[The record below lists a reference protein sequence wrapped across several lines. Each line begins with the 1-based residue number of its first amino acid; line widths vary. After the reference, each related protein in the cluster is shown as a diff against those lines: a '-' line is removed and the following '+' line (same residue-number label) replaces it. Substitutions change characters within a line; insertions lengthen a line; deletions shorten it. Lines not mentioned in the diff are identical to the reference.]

1 MPRAAV
7 KWTLGETAVPGIDLA
22 YRAMKRTTV
31 AALFAALAL
40 PLSARA
46 ETPALTCD
54 TPLDLI
60 RLANPLSH
68 VAQKLTAGAP
78 ITIVAIG
85 SSSTAGAGASSPAKS
100 YPSQLAV
107 ELKKQF
113 PNNSIT
119 VLNRGANGE
128 EVADMLRRVDKAVV
142 AANPDLVLWQLGTNS
157 VIRDHMFN
165 DHGAAIRDGLKRI
178 RAIDA
183 DVVLIDPQFA
193 PKVIAKSEAEHM
205 VELIATT
212 AKMEN
217 VDLFHRFDVMKR
229 WREDDHLGFEMFV
242 SPDGLHMNDWSYACM
257 ARGLSLAIA
266 EAAERP
272 VMSAK
277 AIAHLVH

>member
-31 AALFAALAL
+31 AALLAVLAL

-46 ETPALTCD
+46 ETPALSCD

-60 RLANPLSH
+60 RLANPLSN

-85 SSSTAGAGASSPAKS
+85 SSSTAGAGASSPAKT

-113 PNNSIT
+113 PKNSIT
-119 VLNRGANGE
+119 VLNRGVGGE
-128 EVADMLRRVDKAVV
+128 EVGDMLKRFDNAVV
-142 AANPDLVLWQLGTNS
+142 AAKPDLVLWQLGTNS
-157 VIRDHMFN
+157 LIRDHMFN
-165 DHGAAIRDGLKRI
+165 DHGAAIRDGLNKI
-178 RAIDA
+178 RASGA

-193 PKVIAKSEAEHM
+193 PKVIVKAEAAHM

-212 AKMEN
+212 AKVEN
-217 VDLFHRFDVMKR
+217 VDLFRRFDVMKR
-229 WREDDHLGFEMFV
+229 WREDDHMAFESFV

-257 ARGLSLAIA
+257 AKGLGLAIA

-272 VMSAK
+272 VLSAVMSY
-277 AIAHLVH
+277 VVP

>member
-31 AALFAALAL
+31 AALLAVLAL

-46 ETPALTCD
+46 ETPALSCD

-85 SSSTAGAGASSPAKS
+85 SSSTAGAGASSPAKT

-113 PNNSIT
+113 PKNSIT
-119 VLNRGANGE
+119 VLNRGVGGE
-128 EVADMLRRVDKAVV
+128 EVGDMLKRFDNAVV
-142 AANPDLVLWQLGTNS
+142 AAKPDLVLWQLGTNS
-157 VIRDHMFN
+157 LIRDHMFN
-165 DHGAAIRDGLKRI
+165 DHGAAIRDGLNKI
-178 RAIDA
+178 RASGA

-193 PKVIAKSEAEHM
+193 PKVIVKAEAAHM

-212 AKMEN
+212 AKVEN
-217 VDLFHRFDVMKR
+217 VDLFRRFDVMKR
-229 WREDDHLGFEMFV
+229 WREDDHMAFESFV

-257 ARGLSLAIA
+257 AKGLGLAIA

-272 VMSAK
+272 VLSAVMSY
-277 AIAHLVH
+277 VVP